1 MREVILIDASAGEKK
16 EKLFAQLVYWQIQFP
31 DQRWTVTGGRS
42 MLSILQVH
50 AIRFMADMR
59 AELFVRSHGLFS
71 YEFLN
76 RALFCL
82 NKANVSS
89 EATVPEFAICGR
101 SLYKVRYGG
110 QSELLIIL

>member
-1 MREVILIDASAGEKK
+1 
-16 EKLFAQLVYWQIQFP
+16 
-31 DQRWTVTGGRS
+31 

>member
-1 MREVILIDASAGEKK
+1 
-16 EKLFAQLVYWQIQFP
+16 
-31 DQRWTVTGGRS
+31 

-89 EATVPEFAICGR
+89 EAAVPEFAICDR
-101 SLYKVRYGG
+101 SFI
-110 QSELLIIL
+110 QSSLPRSIRAINNSIIVLQKHSCVAN